1 MKAVSATLFSSAIAW
16 RVASSSQASSGTTPA
31 WLPVNGRS
39 AKASIW
45 AKGSF
50 MPNFP

>member
-1 MKAVSATLFSSAIAW
+1 MNAVSDRLFSSAIACST
-16 RVASSSQASSGTTPA
+16 ASSSHASSGITA
-31 WLPVNGRS
+31 AGLPVKGRS

-50 MPNFP
+50 IVCP